1 MPLSSVFNTVTFA
14 PLSNKQLTKRTAAP
28 RVFVCTYGEWTAGL
42 LLQNDLTLFL
52 ANAPMRGT
60 PDYGEWTAGLLMQND
75 LTLLWR
81 MDRWT
86 ATAE

>member
-1 MPLSSVFNTVTFA
+1 MVAEHV
-14 PLSNKQLTKRTAAP
+14 KRHTQTWIG
-28 RVFVCTYGEWTAGL
+28 RMNLLLRQIRFYYDEWTAGL

-60 PDYGEWTAGLLMQND
+60 PDYGEWTAGLLLQND

>member
-1 MPLSSVFNTVTFA
+1 MRGTPD
-14 PLSNKQLTKRTAAP
+14 
-28 RVFVCTYGEWTAGL
+28 YGEWTAGL

-60 PDYGEWTAGLLMQND
+60 PDYGEWTAGLLLQND